1 MALESLVN
9 VFGRD
14 KDQVFDVLIHVF
26 PLPPRLVI
34 KLKKNFVGRITYCYT
49 QKKKIITT
57 KAKKEKFFDSESSLE
72 EWFSKTDNLGRE
84 QGLVPPLRMKPH

>member
-1 MALESLVN
+1 MENSALFTNMALESLVN

-26 PLPPRLVI
+26 PLPPCLLI

-49 QKKKIITT
+49 QKKKIIKT
-57 KAKKEKFFDSESSLE
+57 KAEKEKFFDSESSL
-72 EWFSKTDNLGRE
+72 
-84 QGLVPPLRMKPH
+84 